1 MPGSP
6 STLPAPELPPGNRLA
21 LLISTT
27 TYVDPAIRQ
36 LRAPARDAT
45 DLGDLLAD
53 PDVGG
58 FAVTSLVNA
67 SVQDVRLAMEEFL
80 ADRLPGDLLLVY
92 LSCHGLVDARRRL
105 YFAATDT
112 RKDRLAATGVEAQWV
127 LDQFDDCRAKQ
138 QVVIL

>member
-21 LLISTT
+21 LLISTM

-45 DLGDLLAD
+45 DLGDLLAA

-58 FAVTSLVNA
+58 FAVAPLVNA
-67 SVQDVRLAMEEFL
+67 SVQDVRLAMEEFP
-80 ADRLPGDLLLVY
+80 ADRLPGDLLLVS
-92 LSCHGLVDARRRL
+92 LACHGLVDARRRL

-112 RKDRLAATGVEAQWV
+112 RKDRLAATGVGGQWV
-127 LDQFDDCRAKQ
+127 LDQFDHLPGQ
-138 QVVIL
+138 QKGGVP